1 MFAHATVEHERLTRL
16 FPQHPPEYLPA
27 MFAAL
32 RPPKQFVLGTRYA
45 QGVEIDENWPLY
57 RRVISG
63 GARLLALPLTTASDP
78 MTGFFGIRKEAVR
91 PSPPSSIRAVP
102 PDVSL
107 RLPSFFASHI
117 PHPLFLL

>member
-1 MFAHATVEHERLTRL
+1 
-16 FPQHPPEYLPA
+16 

-91 PSPPSSIRAVP
+91 PSPPSSVCAIP
-102 PDVSL
+102 LSVSL
-107 RLPSFFASHI
+107 RLPPFFRVPPPAPSFSFVILSLRGAPYTIHRPYSS
-117 PHPLFLL
+117 